1 MQKIKKQEIG
11 KLGEDIA
18 CDYLKHKEYKIIER
32 NFRCRQG
39 EIDIIAIDIEKEEI
53 VFIEVKSRTSLE
65 YGEPAEAVDRIKQ
78 KHIYQSAR
86 YYIYKNEIKNIAI
99 RLDIIEVYLYRN
111 NNKVN
116 HIKQAF

>member
-1 MQKIKKQEIG
+1 MQKLKKKEIG
-11 KLGEDIA
+11 KIGENIA
-18 CDYLKHKEYKIIER
+18 CDYLKQKEYKVIER

-39 EIDIIAIDIEKEEI
+39 EIDIIAIDILKEEI

-86 YYIYKNEIKNIAI
+86 YYIYKNEIKDIAI

>member
-1 MQKIKKQEIG
+1 MIHNEKSKKIWHTQINVS
-11 KLGEDIA
+11 L
-18 CDYLKHKEYKIIER
+18 R
-32 NFRCRQG
+32 
-39 EIDIIAIDIEKEEI
+39 
-53 VFIEVKSRTSLE
+53 LE
-65 YGEPAEAVDRIKQ
+65 YDLKLTQLQNSGEAVDRIKQ

-86 YYIYKNEIKNIAI
+86 YYIYKNEIKDIAI